1 MDPPVAHQEPLDM
14 IRLNLDEMIYLK
26 CKNGREIVGRLHAFD
41 DHCNMV
47 LSEVTETITTV
58 DGEPNTNQEPTKRQP
73 HRFRTRGFPDPIVT
87 PSTMKRI
94 SIA

>member
-1 MDPPVAHQEPLDM
+1 MDAPVAHQEPLDM

-26 CKNGREIVGRLHAFD
+26 CKNGRELIGRLHAFD

-58 DGEPNTNQEPTKRQP
+58 DGEPNTNQQP
-73 HRFRTRGFPDPIVT
+73 NKVTRRDSRTVFVRGDSLILLSHHQP
-87 PSTMKRI
+87 
-94 SIA
+94 